1 MLLRNVAASCHNQE
15 FPLMIKV
22 LMVASEAA
30 PFAKTGGLA
39 DVVGALPAALRD
51 FDCEVAVLIPRYR
64 TVDISSARRIYDA
77 LPVWLGGVMYQTSL
91 YQADAATPFYFLEAP
106 TLYDRDGFYGDSS
119 GDYPDNAV
127 RFAVFARAAL
137 AVARRVFRPQ
147 IIHCHDWQSGLV
159 PVYLRTVFAY
169 DPTFMGMKTLFTIHN
184 LGYQGLFPVAVLP
197 QLGLDRRVFSMDG
210 LEFFGQVSFIKGGLN
225 YSDALSTVSKKYA
238 LEIQTSEYGFG
249 LDGVLRARRSHLCG
263 ILNGVDYGNWDP
275 QSDPHITAHYSEEDL
290 SGKRLCKQDLVR
302 EFGLPAAA
310 MKRPL
315 LGVDSRLTPQKGI
328 ELIIEI
334 AEALAAEDLYLV
346 VLGSGD
352 AVYEDALRAAALA
365 HAGRIGIRFG
375 YDEALAHKIEAGA
388 DMFLM
393 PSQYE
398 PSGLNQMYSLRYGT
412 VPVVRATG
420 GLDDTI
426 DEGTGFKFQEYSSH
440 ALLAAIRDA
449 ATAYEDRQGWEARM
463 RLGMRK
469 DYSWRASAAEYA
481 ALYQRLL
488 DGGKNAASFGLEKHR
503 IQVRG

>member
-1 MLLRNVAASCHNQE
+1 
-15 FPLMIKV
+15 MIKV

-39 DVVGALPAALRD
+39 DVVGSLPAALQAL
-51 FDCEVAVLIPRYR
+51 DCEVAVLIPRYR
-64 TVDISSARRIYDA
+64 AVDVSSARRIYDS
-77 LPVWLGGVMYQTSL
+77 LPVWLGGVMHQASL

-106 TLYDRDGFYGDSS
+106 TLYDRDGFYGDAG
-119 GDYPDNAV
+119 GDYPDNAL

-184 LGYQGLFPVAVLP
+184 LGYQGLFPMAVLP
-197 QLGLDRRVFSMDG
+197 QVGLDRRVFSMDG

-238 LEIQTSEYGFG
+238 QEIQTPEFGFG
-249 LDGVLRARRSHLCG
+249 LDGVLRARSSRLYG

-275 QSDPHITAHYSEEDL
+275 QTDPHIAAHYSASDL
-290 SGKRLCKQDLVR
+290 NGKRLSKQDLIR
-302 EFGLPAAA
+302 EFGLPDAA

-315 LGVDSRLTPQKGI
+315 AGVVSRLTPQKGT
-328 ELIIEI
+328 ELIGEI
-334 AEALAAEDLYLV
+334 ADELALEDLYLV
-346 VLGSGD
+346 ILGSGD

-365 HAGRIGIRFG
+365 HADRIAVRFG

-388 DMFLM
+388 DLFLM

-426 DEGTGFKFQEYSSH
+426 EEGTGFKFQEYS
-440 ALLAAIRDA
+440 AQAFLAAIRAA

-463 RLGMRK
+463 RRGMRK

-481 ALYQRLL
+481 ALYQGLL
-488 DGGKNAASFGLEKHR
+488 DGGKNAASFGLEKH
-503 IQVRG
+503 QNGVRV